1 MYAKIDN
8 PEKYKAAFY
17 LRLSKEDFKKG
28 DKQNDDSK
36 SIKNQRDLLEN
47 YAKEQGLMNYTIY
60 TDDGYTG
67 TNSDRP
73 DLQRM
78 FEDIRCKKINM
89 VITKDLSRLSRNHID
104 SGNFLESFFPE
115 HHVRYIALTDN
126 FDTETDGYTCEMAMF
141 KSMFN
146 DLYAKDISKKITSV
160 KRNKQK
166 QGLFIGGKAP
176 YGYKKS
182 EINKGVLEID
192 PETVDN
198 VRRIF
203 QLAKEGKSCRQIA
216 VIFNEANIPTPAQ
229 HAKIKPSKKRG
240 VFSGKWSSER
250 ISAML
255 QDEVYIGS
263 MVQGRVKSL
272 SYKSKKP
279 NKVPKE
285 EWIVVENTHEP
296 IVDKETFEKVGMMI
310 KSRNH
315 TRCCKHDFL
324 LKGLIF
330 CHECGYPLGVSNR
343 DLSGNRKALYFICRT
358 YQRFTNERKCTTHSI
373 RVEYVTEKVIEQV
386 KSVCDKFINDVD
398 FNKLLEQINKD
409 MQEEKI
415 KQGKDLITLKA
426 KLHELTA
433 KIDSAYDDK
442 LSGII
447 SDDMFVRVYEKY
459 TNEIESIQNRISDI
473 KEKEKEEK
481 PIDIEQVKSLAEKFL
496 NANEYS
502 RELLVSLIDR
512 IELTESKEI
521 IINFRF
527 KEFDI

>member
-1 MYAKIDN
+1 MYTKIDN
-8 PEKYKAAFY
+8 PTKYKAAFY
-17 LRLSKEDFKKG
+17 LRLSKEDYKKG
-28 DKQNDDSK
+28 GKEDDDSQ

-47 YAKEQGLMNYTIY
+47 YAKEQGLVNYTIY
-60 TDDGYTG
+60 VDDGYTG

-78 FEDIRCKKINM
+78 FEDIRRKKINM
-89 VITKDLSRLSRNHID
+89 VVTKDLSRLSRNHID

-115 HHVRYIALTDN
+115 YRVRYISLTDN

-160 KRNKQK
+160 KRDKQK

-182 EINKGVLEID
+182 EVNKGVLEID

-203 QLAKEGKSCRQIA
+203 KLAIEGKSCRQIA
-216 VIFNEANIPTPAQ
+216 VIFNEENIPTPAV
-229 HAKIKPSKKRG
+229 HAKIKPGKRG

-250 ISAML
+250 ISEIL
-255 QDEVYIGS
+255 KDEVYIGS

-272 SYKSKKP
+272 SYKSKKV
-279 NKVPKE
+279 NKVPKD

-296 IVDKETFEKVGMMI
+296 IVDKETFKKAGILI

-315 TRCCKHDFL
+315 TRNRTYDYL

-330 CHECGYPLGVSNR
+330 CHECGYPLGVINR
-343 DLSGNRKALYFICRT
+343 KLAGNREVLYFVCRT
-358 YQRFTNERKCTTHSI
+358 YQRFTNEKKCTCHCSK
-373 RVEYVTEKVIEQV
+373 VDDVTQKVIEQV

-398 FNKLLEQINKD
+398 FNKLLEQINKRIK
-409 MQEEKI
+409 EEKI
-415 KQGKDLITLKA
+415 KQGKDLATLNDKLNEITV
-426 KLHELTA
+426 KL
-433 KIDSAYDDK
+433 DSAYDDK

-447 SDDMFVRVYEKY
+447 SDNMFKRVYEKY
-459 TNEIESIQNRISDI
+459 TAEINSLQKRIFDIAKNEKN
-473 KEKEKEEK
+473 EK
-481 PIDIEQVKSLAEKFL
+481 PIDIEQVKAIAQKFL
-496 NANEYS
+496 NAEEYS

-512 IELTESKEI
+512 IELSENKEI
-521 IINFRF
+521 TINFKF
-527 KEFDI
+527 KEFNT